1 LPPSAVWEL
10 AYGELV
16 FLPLAWDQLDAG
28 DLVDAIAD
36 FAKRERRF
44 GGLDL

>member
-16 FLPLAWDQLDAG
+16 FLPLAWQ
-28 DLVDAIAD
+28 DLCDDHLLDAIAD
-36 FAKRERRF
+36 FALRERRF
-44 GGLDL
+44 GGVDL